1 MEIKDLNIVCFD
13 GVCGICNEW
22 VDFLIKKDPTHM
34 LRYCPL
40 QNEKIHDVLTSQ
52 GIDPTKLETIVF
64 LKKGKAYIKRDG
76 ALEILKMINFQPLLV
91 NVAFIFPKWLRNIV
105 YDLIA
110 KNRYHIMKP
119 KESCRL
125 PTPEERDLFL

>member
-1 MEIKDLNIVCFD
+1 MDIDELNIVCFD

-22 VDFLIKKDPTHM
+22 VDFLIKNDPSAA

-40 QNEKIHDVLTSQ
+40 QNEKIHDVLRSQ
-52 GIDPTKLETIVF
+52 GINPTKLDTIVF
-64 LKKGKAYIKRDG
+64 LKKGKAHIKSDG
-76 ALEILKMINFQPLLV
+76 ALQILKTIKYQPWLV
-91 NVAFIFPKWLRNIV
+91 SAAFVFPKWLRNMV

-119 KESCRL
+119 KESCRI